1 MTIEQ
6 ERLEVIRALTRIE
19 DAALIRR
26 VHRLVASTHSS
37 NEDAGSGVLRD
48 EADMYMTDQTTVEDA
63 TMTQPSTDLDR
74 FGGKMEEKFDFEK
87 LKREQPRRKHDPEA
101 FAKLADSIE
110 WEHTIDELLAMIRK

>member
-1 MTIEQ
+1 
-6 ERLEVIRALTRIE
+6 
-19 DAALIRR
+19 
-26 VHRLVASTHSS
+26 
-37 NEDAGSGVLRD
+37 
-48 EADMYMTDQTTVEDA
+48 MYMTDQTTVEDA